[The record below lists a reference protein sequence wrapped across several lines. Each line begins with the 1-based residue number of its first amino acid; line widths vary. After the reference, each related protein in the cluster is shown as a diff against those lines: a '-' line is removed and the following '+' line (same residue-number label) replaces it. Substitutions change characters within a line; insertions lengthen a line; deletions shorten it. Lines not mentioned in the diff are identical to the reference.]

1 MKKLGLI
8 GGTGPESTIDYYRSI
23 ETLIQKKTG
32 TYPVIT
38 IESIDMNRVL
48 QAYREEDWDGLCAY
62 MVKGLENLK
71 AAGCDFAAFCGV
83 TPHIVYD
90 RVNLLSPIPVVSM
103 IATGVDYAVE
113 NGFKKVAL
121 FAPEDVMHAQFFI
134 RPFLEKGIDVIIPD
148 SSETKYVNSRIRN
161 EIEHGEVRQSTVSE
175 FAKIT
180 RRLVREEKIE
190 GVILGSTQLPII
202 FREIDLKVP
211 YVDMMRLHIRTL
223 VKMMTR

>member
-1 MKKLGLI
+1 
-8 GGTGPESTIDYYRSI
+8 
-23 ETLIQKKTG
+23 
-32 TYPVIT
+32 
-38 IESIDMNRVL
+38 
-48 QAYREEDWDGLCAY
+48 
-62 MVKGLENLK
+62 
-71 AAGCDFAAFCGV
+71 
-83 TPHIVYD
+83 
-90 RVNLLSPIPVVSM
+90 
-103 IATGVDYAVE
+103 
-113 NGFKKVAL
+113 
-121 FAPEDVMHAQFFI
+121 MHAQFFI